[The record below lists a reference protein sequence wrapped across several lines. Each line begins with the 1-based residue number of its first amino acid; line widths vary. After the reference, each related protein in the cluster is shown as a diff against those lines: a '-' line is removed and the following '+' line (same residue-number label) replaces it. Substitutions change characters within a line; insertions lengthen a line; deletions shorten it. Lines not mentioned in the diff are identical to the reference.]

1 MDLIPLVEFFV
12 PSPIVG
18 KGRPRLC
25 RRSGRVFT
33 PKRTKEYEKK
43 CKSLAQASMTLEGLE
58 PLSGPVGVRMVVA
71 YPTPSRRK
79 AEQGQWCISG
89 PSRYADLDNILKSI
103 LDAMNEVVY
112 VDDCVVCAVK
122 CTKRFAA
129 AGEAPGVYVQVY
141 EL

>member
-1 MDLIPLVEFFV
+1 MDLIPLIEFLV

-33 PKRTKEYEKK
+33 PKRTREYEKR
-43 CKSLAQASMTLEGLE
+43 ASGIAANAMADLNLE
-58 PLSGPVGVRMVVA
+58 PLSGPVGIRMVVA
-71 YPTPSRRK
+71 YPTPSRRR
-79 AEQGQWCISG
+79 AEQGQWCITG
-89 PSRYADLDNILKSI
+89 PSKYADLDNILKAI
-103 LDAMNEVVY
+103 LDSMNKIVY

-129 AGEAPGVYVQVY
+129 AGEAPGVYVQVF

>member
-1 MDLIPLVEFFV
+1 MELIPLIDFFV

-25 RRSGRVFT
+25 RRSGRIFT
-33 PKRTKEYEKK
+33 PKKTKEYEKR
-43 CKSLAQASMTLEGLE
+43 CKIEAQQAMDKKSLE
-58 PLSGPVGVRMVVA
+58 PLSGAVGVYMIVA
-71 YPTPSRRK
+71 YPTPASRK
-79 AEQGQWCISG
+79 SEQGQWCTTG
-89 PSRYADLDNILKSI
+89 PSKYSDLDNILKSI
-103 LDAMNEVVY
+103 LDAMNKVVY
-112 VDDCVVCAVK
+112 VDDCVVCALK